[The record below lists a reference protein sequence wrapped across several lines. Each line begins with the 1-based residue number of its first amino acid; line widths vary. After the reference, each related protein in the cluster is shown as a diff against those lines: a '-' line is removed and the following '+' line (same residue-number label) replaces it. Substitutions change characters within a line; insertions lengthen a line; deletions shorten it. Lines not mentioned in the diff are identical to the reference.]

1 MGPRKADEPITRI
14 SVFLAEGQ
22 LRALRAIN
30 QETGIPVSVL
40 IRKGVDCHSCPLPRQ
55 VALAVCTDRPRLFEK
70 LWAIPGVKRHQTG
83 DTELRAV
90 FPPEALEQVARV
102 IWARRHRELTPKTA
116 RELGAKTAYRTTYR
130 P

>member
-40 IRKGVDCHSCPLPRQ
+40 IRKGVDWVISQ
-55 VALAVCTDRPRLFEK
+55 YQT
-70 LWAIPGVKRHQTG
+70 KRRG
-83 DTELRAV
+83 KR
-90 FPPEALEQVARV
+90 
-102 IWARRHRELTPKTA
+102 
-116 RELGAKTAYRTTYR
+116 
-130 P
+130 